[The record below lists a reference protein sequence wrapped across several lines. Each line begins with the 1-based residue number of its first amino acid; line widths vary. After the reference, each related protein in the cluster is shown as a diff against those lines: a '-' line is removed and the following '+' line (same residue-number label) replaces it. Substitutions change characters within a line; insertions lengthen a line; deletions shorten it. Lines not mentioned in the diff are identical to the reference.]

1 MKPLAFSRLE
11 AAGKR
16 PLGLLRMASPP
27 ATTPN
32 PDFEKA
38 IPFREQTIRLL
49 SFGWYTGAKRG
60 IFNAR

>member
-16 PLGLLRMASPP
+16 LLGS
-27 ATTPN
+27 TPN

-38 IPFREQTIRLL
+38 IGNEGTPLT
-49 SFGWYTGAKRG
+49 STTGR
-60 IFNAR
+60 RV